1 MGLEVVRCI
10 YAHILITIVVILI
23 NYTYSERPYC
33 YPLYYDKRLI
43 LI

>member
-1 MGLEVVRCI
+1 MGLDLVRCI

-33 YPLYYDKRLI
+33 SLLYDKRLI